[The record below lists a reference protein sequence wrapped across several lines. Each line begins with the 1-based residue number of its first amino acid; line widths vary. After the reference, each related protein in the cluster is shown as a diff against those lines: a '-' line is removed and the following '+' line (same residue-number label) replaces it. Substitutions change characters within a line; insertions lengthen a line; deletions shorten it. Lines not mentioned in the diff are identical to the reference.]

1 MPGLDGEERRRVDLD
16 HVDEPALELAVDR
29 RLAVAELDLRH
40 DRDRRHV
47 EEPGKG
53 YAGRSLDGVAR
64 LHARED
70 EVGALA
76 LDDLGERAGDLDRVE
91 PPFRLDADAAV
102 GAHREAAPHGVLRVL
117 VPDRHD
123 DDLAGACGL
132 DEAERLLG
140 RVRVPLVQRE
150 VEVVGIDIPLVFG
163 ELDFVAEDG
172 DLLHADDDLQAS
184 TASRSI
190 TWRSRLNG
198 SGTSGF
204 SESISRA
211 SLCPSKMQSATSR
224 GATQSPIR

>member
-1 MPGLDGEERRRVDLD
+1 MSTSTTSTSPPSSSRLTV
-16 HVDEPALELAVDR
+16 ALPSPSSIFVTTATD
-29 RLAVAELDLRH
+29 
-40 DRDRRHV
+40 
-47 EEPGKG
+47 
-53 YAGRSLDGVAR
+53 GRSRSPARAPPVAAWTESLDCTPAKTR
-64 LHARED
+64 S
-70 EVGALA
+70 GALA
-76 LDDLGERAGDLDRVE
+76 LDDLGERPGDLDRVE
-91 PPFRLDADAAV
+91 PRLRLDADAAV
-102 GAHREAAPHGVLRVL
+102 GAHGEAAPHGVLRVL

-123 DDLAGACGL
+123 DHLAGACGL

>member
-1 MPGLDGEERRRVDLD
+1 MKIV
-16 HVDEPALELAVDR
+16 VCVKQVAV
-29 RLAVAELDLRH
+29 L
-40 DRDRRHV
+40 
-47 EEPGKG
+47 
-53 YAGRSLDGVAR
+53 
-64 LHARED
+64 
-70 EVGALA
+70 GA
-76 LDDLGERAGDLDRVE
+76 
-91 PPFRLDADAAV
+91 
-102 GAHREAAPHGVLRVL
+102 L
-117 VPDRHD
+117 VPDGHHN
-123 DDLAGACGL
+123 DLARAGSL
-132 DEAERLLG
+132 DEAQCLLG
-140 RVRVPLVQRE
+140 GVRVPFVQGE